1 MSSLEVTRLIVTI
14 HRSSNKAMGKMMQN
28 ESLNGTHCGM
38 FWVNFTRW
46 TRLEPGT
53 GVWPA
58 SREEQPGDVKG
69 SRNSMTLIS
78 EWDFPSII
86 INAIMEIW
94 SKKVSKR
101 VQWVFLWFSL
111 VQIRKKS
118 EAPPQF
124 LTPAPHSSAWAISTS
139 AACDERPST
148 DWQIL
153 CFTPRYRWPSWQHL
167 VPWSGPV
174 ENTSPK
180 ETWCPVRLC
189 PNLSYID
196 IFGAFGYI
204 LGTNQKK
211 QKSTANRF
219 SLQDQPAEVHLHF
232 P

>member
-1 MSSLEVTRLIVTI
+1 
-14 HRSSNKAMGKMMQN
+14 
-28 ESLNGTHCGM
+28 
-38 FWVNFTRW
+38 
-46 TRLEPGT
+46 
-53 GVWPA
+53 
-58 SREEQPGDVKG
+58 
-69 SRNSMTLIS
+69 
-78 EWDFPSII
+78 
-86 INAIMEIW
+86 MEICE
-94 SKKVSKR
+94 SKKKVSKR
-101 VQWVFLWFSL
+101 VQHECPTPLWVLWLSL
-111 VQIRKKS
+111 VQIQNPKRSS

-180 ETWCPVRLC
+180 ETWCPARLC